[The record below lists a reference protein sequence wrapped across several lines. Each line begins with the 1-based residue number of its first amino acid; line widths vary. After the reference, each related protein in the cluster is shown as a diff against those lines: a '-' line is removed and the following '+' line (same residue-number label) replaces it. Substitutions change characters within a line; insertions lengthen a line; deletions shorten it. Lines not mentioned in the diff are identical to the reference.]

1 MNQESKR
8 PRILVVDDEPQIL
21 RFLGTSLKAHG
32 YEVLEAAT
40 GGEGVEL
47 ARQEQPDLIILDLG
61 LPDIDG
67 TDVLAQVRE
76 MSSVPVIVLS
86 AREGETDKVGALDL
100 GADDYVTK
108 PFGVGELMARV
119 RTTLRRGGAGEQSE
133 PTTYSGGGLSVDI
146 DRRRVSLGEEE
157 IKLTPKEFGILT
169 MLVKQVGRVVTHH
182 AILREVWGPTFTS
195 ETHYLRVYVGQ
206 LRQKIEKNP
215 AQPEFILT
223 EPGVGYRLAE
233 EE

>member
-40 GGEGVEL
+40 GGEGVDL
-47 ARQEQPDLIILDLG
+47 AQQERPDLIILDLG

>member
-47 ARQEQPDLIILDLG
+47 AQQERPDLIILDLG

-67 TDVLAQVRE
+67 IDVLAQVRE

>member
-233 EE
+233 AE